1 MKFLIN
7 KENINMIKAL
17 LKVIFLMII
26 VLYNLG
32 KLNLIESERDL
43 AILKVLGFKDKTL
56 RKIFKREIYIY
67 TLIGMIL
74 GFFLSNILTEKILF
88 SMGSS
93 VDMMFLKGYQT
104 VIISSLGVFATAVAV
119 NNLLISSIRKLDMV
133 KALKDLD

>member
-1 MKFLIN
+1 
-7 KENINMIKAL
+7 MIKVL
-17 LKVIFLMII
+17 LKVIFLRII
-26 VLYNLG
+26 VLYDFG
-32 KLNLIESERDL
+32 KLNLTESKKDL
-43 AILKVLGFKDKTL
+43 AILKVLGFKNKTL

-93 VDMMFLKGYQT
+93 VDMMFLKGYKT
-104 VIISSLGVFATAVAV
+104 VIISSLGVFATTVVV